1 MDIEHDSTNN
11 HLTGV
16 GGMNREDLIKNLT
29 ARQPFSVKVS
39 FGEVLVK
46 PLTRVQLDHMVELAA
61 KFDKDRSATRNG
73 ALRWFALSN
82 SVVDENG
89 SLVFQKEDRDL
100 FDQMDSRD
108 TEAIFEA
115 VLSNSTTSKED
126 KAFLS

>member
-1 MDIEHDSTNN
+1 
-11 HLTGV
+11 
-16 GGMNREDLIKNLT
+16 
-29 ARQPFSVKVS
+29 
-39 FGEVLVK
+39 
-46 PLTRVQLDHMVELAA
+46 MVELAA